1 MCPFDFFMVKRRI
14 HAIISVKYLV
24 MLKTFHVHCSLTSVH
39 CLPKEVYCLPKEV
52 IFSPVKASDRLRK
65 KSQISRDFQG
75 QIRKKMADFAGV
87 FEGSFA
93 EKRLVKNGW
102 SRKSFPSKFRWKA
115 IDFALIWRKF
125 SMKLDAFIAFTQAS
139 YRNMKSYFTSKLI
152 EQNKKK

>member
-75 QIRKKMADFAGV
+75 QIRKK
-87 FEGSFA
+87 
-93 EKRLVKNGW
+93 W
-102 SRKSFPSKFRWKA
+102 PISREFSRQFRWKT
-115 IDFALIWRKF
+115 IGKERLI
-125 SMKLDAFIAFTQAS
+125 S
-139 YRNMKSYFTSKLI
+139 
-152 EQNKKK
+152 